1 MKVGRKSP
9 PSHTTTSSIRP
20 PPHHSAMLVRRSK
33 SSAILPLRKHLI
45 EKTLAEQKKTMDE
58 EQFYFQQK
66 QKMAERLLIRPIEE
80 VMEEEGKPSTSA
92 AAAGRLVIE
101 EMEVDEPVVTHHR
114 TVHSFAARLGHA
126 GLSPLVLGEV
136 EGSAVQL
143 PQEYLTRLLPLH
155 SAQSA
160 NSAHYGQPAERT
172 GLGYDPVMLKHQCL
186 CENEDIHPENP
197 TRLRA
202 IWNHLV
208 ECGIADECVRV
219 ARMASLEEIRS
230 VHSETHTLSYG
241 TDMLPNAGA
250 APGATKFG
258 GKLSM
263 LGCGGLG
270 VDSDTYWNDRFTGV
284 AARTSVGTVVELS
297 KKVKDWFF
305 FKKIVHPRPLFHLFS
320 SFLTNI
326 TTLTTNICEKMS
338 IQYSIGAGIRT
349 HNLWIMSLLP

>member
-80 VMEEEGKPSTSA
+80 VMEEEGKPSTSSSV
-92 AAAGRLVIE
+92 AAGRLVVE
-101 EMEVDEPVVTHHR
+101 EMEVDEPVTHHR

-136 EGSAVQL
+136 EGSSVQL

-155 SAQSA
+155 PAQP
-160 NSAHYGQPAERT
+160 AHYGQPAERT

-186 CENEDIHPENP
+186 CENGEIHPENP
-197 TRLRA
+197 SRLRA

-208 ECGIADECVRV
+208 ECGLADECIRV

-241 TDMLPNAGA
+241 TDMLSSSGA

-284 AARTSVGTVVELS
+284 AARTAVGTVVELS
-297 KKVKDWFF
+297 KKVGP
-305 FKKIVHPRPLFHLFS
+305 V
-320 SFLTNI
+320 
-326 TTLTTNICEKMS
+326 
-338 IQYSIGAGIRT
+338 
-349 HNLWIMSLLP
+349 LWLLYLSYLAHS